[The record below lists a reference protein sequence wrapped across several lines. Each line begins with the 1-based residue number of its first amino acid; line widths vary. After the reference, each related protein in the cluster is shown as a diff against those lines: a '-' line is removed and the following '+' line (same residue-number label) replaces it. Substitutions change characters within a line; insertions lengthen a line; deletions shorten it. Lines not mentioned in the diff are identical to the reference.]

1 MNADLE
7 MTLAPE
13 PSVTASDNIMDVQ
26 IDQQSFGLRMTDT
39 TEGRSSASLLINK
52 MYSWRGYAG
61 THKLNDDPNRITLT
75 ATRNGEVCGT
85 ITVGLDSPSGI
96 LADEIFKEEIDKYRA
111 RGAKVCEFTKLAID
125 SDVQSKT
132 ALASLFHLAVIHA
145 RDLHGCTDLFIEVN
159 PRHRRF
165 YEMTL
170 GFKRQC
176 EQKINPRVNAPA
188 HLLWVSLEY
197 IRQEVQRVG
206 GTGAAN
212 EGERSFYRMFF
223 SAREEAGIIQ
233 RLKDRR

>member
-1 MNADLE
+1 MNAELV

-13 PSVTASDNIMDVQ
+13 PTVTTEENIVDMA

-39 TEGRSSASLLINK
+39 AEGRSSASLLINK

-61 THKLNDDPNRITLT
+61 THKLTDDPNRITLT
-75 ATRNGEVCGT
+75 AQRDGEVCGT

-96 LADEIFKEEIDKYRA
+96 LADEIFKEEVDAVRA
-111 RGAKVCEFTKLAID
+111 RGGRVCEFTKLAID
-125 SDVQSKT
+125 SDIQSKT
-132 ALASLFHLAVIHA
+132 ALASLFHLSVIYA

-165 YEMTL
+165 YEKTL
-170 GFKRQC
+170 GFKRVC
-176 EQKINPRVNAPA
+176 EPKMNPRVNAPA
-188 HLLWVSLEY
+188 YLLLVSLEY

-223 SAREEAGIIQ
+223 SPREEHGIIQ
-233 RLKDRR
+233 RLKERR